1 MNLIS
6 VTSWYGKTSA
16 IDTVDGAST
25 GIALCQIAFLL
36 RDADSL
42 LMSGIDRPEPQL
54 SGAASLGKADL
65 RVTLDRSTLLG
76 DRLLA
81 RLCQGLRRGAN
92 KVVVIDKERMEVV
105 QEIPTGTQPFGLIV
119 MSPPV

>member
-16 IDTVDGAST
+16 IDTVDGASS
-25 GIALCQIAFLL
+25 GIAMCQIAFLL

-65 RVTLDRSTLLG
+65 RVTLYQ
-76 DRLLA
+76 RLE
-81 RLCQGLRRGAN
+81 RVTHEKCFDGAG
-92 KVVVIDKERMEVV
+92 EV
-105 QEIPTGTQPFGLIV
+105 
-119 MSPPV
+119 